1 MEIQIE
7 PTITKD
13 YLLSKYPQETY
24 MEYYLGIP
32 VKKGLFKSPLRADDH
47 PTCSFYVNKSG
58 DVIFKDFKGDF
69 YGNFISVVMRKYSC
83 TYHMAMKIIAND
95 FGLIKNPHIK
105 RNPGKI
111 NENPKKFEES
121 GPASIQIEM
130 QEFSQKELSWWAS
143 YGITK
148 DILKK
153 FRVYSCKSVFL
164 NGNYFA
170 SSSEQSPIYGYYKG
184 EKDGLELWRIY
195 FPKRKSY
202 RFLSNWSAKMIQG
215 LDQLPKKGKVL
226 VITKSLK
233 DVMTLYSCGL
243 PAIAPNSENLFIPDV
258 LFEKLKGSFDYI
270 CVLYDNDLAGLS
282 NMNKIRKQFD
292 IPCFWI
298 PRKYEA
304 KDISDY
310 HKKYGRDKTIKLIQD
325 AVNEYGRKTRRGTE
339 TKEEAYRSVCK
350 EKG

>member
-184 EKDGLELWRIY
+184 
-195 FPKRKSY
+195 KRTDWSY
-202 RFLSNWSAKMIQG
+202 GEFIFLSASHTDSFLIG
-215 LDQLPKKGKVL
+215 LQ
-226 VITKSLK
+226 
-233 DVMTLYSCGL
+233 
-243 PAIAPNSENLFIPDV
+243 
-258 LFEKLKGSFDYI
+258 
-270 CVLYDNDLAGLS
+270 
-282 NMNKIRKQFD
+282 R
-292 IPCFWI
+292 
-298 PRKYEA
+298 
-304 KDISDY
+304 
-310 HKKYGRDKTIKLIQD
+310 
-325 AVNEYGRKTRRGTE
+325 
-339 TKEEAYRSVCK
+339 
-350 EKG
+350 